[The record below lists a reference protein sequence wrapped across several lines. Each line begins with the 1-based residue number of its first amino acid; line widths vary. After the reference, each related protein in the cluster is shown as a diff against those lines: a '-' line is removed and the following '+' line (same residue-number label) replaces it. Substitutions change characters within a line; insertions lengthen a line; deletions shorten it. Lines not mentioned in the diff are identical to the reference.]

1 MHTLGQI
8 RLIQCSA
15 EKQTGI
21 PGLLYTMKASDF
33 LLVLCTCPPG
43 RTAEHLAQSLV
54 EGRLAACVNITS
66 PVTSIYRW
74 KNNIEK
80 DEEALLV
87 IKTSAAGWPALE
99 QAILEL
105 HPYELPEIIAL
116 PLSGGN
122 ERYLNWVGD
131 NLCTD

>member
-1 MHTLGQI
+1 
-8 RLIQCSA
+8 
-15 EKQTGI
+15 
-21 PGLLYTMKASDF
+21 MKASDF

-43 RTAEHLAQSLV
+43 KAAEHLAQSLV
-54 EGRLAACVNITS
+54 ERRLAACVNITS
-66 PVTSIYRW
+66 PVISIYRW

-87 IKTSAAGWPALE
+87 IKTSATGWPALE

-105 HPYELPEIIAL
+105 HPYDLPEIIAL

-122 ERYLNWVGD
+122 ERYLNWVGE